1 MAALTP
7 LMPTATSETSSP
19 KDRPTTKDPIISPEE
34 AADLLK
40 PLTLLVVF
48 EPRRL
53 AITRSG
59 CSRHLAHSWRR

>member
-19 KDRPTTKDPIISPEE
+19 KDRPTTKHPKISPEE

-48 EPRRL
+48 EPRGMQ
-53 AITRSG
+53 IKRSG
-59 CSRHLAHSWRR
+59 CSRHPAHSWRR